1 MQQKTDMDSL
11 LLPPCG
17 QPGAVTRC
25 HNLRPEDSPS
35 GTVLTPAPLP
45 VAVASGGWRPLAEIP
60 QTAGDAVTVWTCGNS
75 IALMKFALP
84 ASVVTLDSAPQVALP
99 EAGHLI
105 VMTQTTRYRFDVT
118 SSAITGTQVM
128 RRTLP
133 RLVTAAAAGLAATV
147 PAVQLRGVYDG
158 TAPLSAT
165 DRQLLSDAAAALY
178 RSLDANARA
187 AGLWWMP
194 AVAMVRVVDRRGDV
208 VAVGPPQLLVHP
220 AGVLADGAVTFTSRD
235 GSLTMETTVEAP
247 AWRASL
253 LFPQNPC
260 FESGDRIEVLSSPL
274 LQRADPG
281 AGCDVS
287 LRRRADDRY
296 LAVATPRASSTGVW
310 PGAPASRTRL
320 PVLVAERLEL
330 CGKVIASIPA
340 SAALASARVTLDGP
354 APGSPR
360 ADIDSVAAALSRTP
374 SRTGSATRF
383 AAPHTFVAH
392 SAAVAGTT
400 TLLAGITL
408 RMFDGYAPDLLSTVS
423 GDSPWHAA
431 VRVTMADGHSVV
443 ATADGTVASPDSFG
457 PMLSYPS
464 PDAVSMEI
472 ICRRGNETRRGV
484 FPLQR
489 DSTGRRAVY
498 IHPSLAP
505 FTLPDTLA
513 AYVVPEADM
522 TAVYLPDTAVACRSG
537 SLTPLAATAT
547 GRGGITAIS
556 PALHA
561 QGAWDFGRARFYMF
575 TASGILSM
583 AVNAA
588 GTDLRTSL
596 IDPRIVRGP
605 HAVVCA
611 DGAVMAI
618 ASGQLVR
625 LHGASATTVCIPSAA
640 EALAADTA
648 RGELWL
654 VGRDNVEILCL
665 DRGMARYTLGL
676 SVDPLL
682 SVTIGQTAY
691 VADSDSSYIVGS
703 ERPALTR
710 DVEWN
715 CVVAPF
721 PAQLRGR
728 NVVDGRRLRVTL
740 DAAGTVNS
748 LTLALSRRLTAGTAS
763 APEASYNIS
772 GRLASPFSRSYL
784 TRTATA
790 TRSTVGAST
799 AATLCGTV
807 APDFI
812 LAALRL
818 TPAL

>member
-118 SSAITGTQVM
+118 SSAITGTQVV

-165 DRQLLSDAAAALY
+165 DRRLLSDAAAALY

-187 AGLWWMP
+187 AGFWWMP

-260 FESGDRIEVLSSPL
+260 FEPGDRIEVLSSPL

-354 APGSPR
+354 AP
-360 ADIDSVAAALSRTP
+360 
-374 SRTGSATRF
+374 
-383 AAPHTFVAH
+383 HTFVAQ

-408 RMFDGYAPDLLSTVS
+408 RMFDGYTPDILSTVS
-423 GDSPWHAA
+423 GDSLWHAA

-443 ATADGTVASPDSFG
+443 ATADGTAASPDGFG

-472 ICRRGNETRRGV
+472 ICRRGNETRRGI

-513 AYVVPEADM
+513 AYVVPESDM

-537 SLTPLAATAT
+537 SLTPLAATDT

-561 QGAWDFGRARFYMF
+561 QGAWDFGRARFYLF

-682 SVTIGQTAY
+682 TVTIGQTAY
-691 VADSDSSYIVGS
+691 VADSDSAYLVGS

-818 TPAL
+818 TPAP

>member
-1 MQQKTDMDSL
+1 MDSL

-118 SSAITGTQVM
+118 SSAITGTQVV

-165 DRQLLSDAAAALY
+165 DRRLLSDAAAALY

-187 AGLWWMP
+187 AGFWWMP

-260 FESGDRIEVLSSPL
+260 FEPGDRIEVLSSPL

-354 APGSPR
+354 AP
-360 ADIDSVAAALSRTP
+360 
-374 SRTGSATRF
+374 
-383 AAPHTFVAH
+383 HTFVAQ

-408 RMFDGYAPDLLSTVS
+408 RMFDGYTPDILSTVS
-423 GDSPWHAA
+423 GDSLWHAA

-443 ATADGTVASPDSFG
+443 ATADGTAASPDGFG

-472 ICRRGNETRRGV
+472 ICRRGNETRRGI

-513 AYVVPEADM
+513 AYVVPESDM

-537 SLTPLAATAT
+537 SLTPLAATDT

-561 QGAWDFGRARFYMF
+561 QGAWDFGRARFYLF

-682 SVTIGQTAY
+682 TVTIGQTAY
-691 VADSDSSYIVGS
+691 VADSDSAYLVGS

-818 TPAL
+818 TPAP

>member
-1 MQQKTDMDSL
+1 MDSL
-11 LLPPCG
+11 LLPPFG

-118 SSAITGTQVM
+118 SSAITGTQVV

-165 DRQLLSDAAAALY
+165 DRRLLSDAAAALY

-187 AGLWWMP
+187 AGFWWMP

-260 FESGDRIEVLSSPL
+260 FEPGDRIEVLSSPL

-354 APGSPR
+354 AP
-360 ADIDSVAAALSRTP
+360 
-374 SRTGSATRF
+374 
-383 AAPHTFVAH
+383 HTFVAQ

-408 RMFDGYAPDLLSTVS
+408 RMFDGYTPDILSTVS
-423 GDSPWHAA
+423 GDSLWHAA

-443 ATADGTVASPDSFG
+443 ATADGTAASPDGFG

-472 ICRRGNETRRGV
+472 ICRRGNETRRGI

-513 AYVVPEADM
+513 AYVVPESDM

-537 SLTPLAATAT
+537 SLTPLAATDT

-561 QGAWDFGRARFYMF
+561 QGAWDFGRARFYLF

-682 SVTIGQTAY
+682 TVTIGQTAY
-691 VADSDSSYIVGS
+691 VADSDSAYLVGS

-818 TPAL
+818 TPAP